1 MTPEV
6 TRTDPEGID
15 YGWVMQVTF
24 ITSIVVGAPLVAV
37 LSIPATLP
45 TWTDRAQFAV
55 GIGSMVWFVVAIA
68 VYTYARRK
76 QK

>member
-15 YGWVMQVTF
+15 YGWIMQVTF

-37 LSIPATLP
+37 LSTGVELQ
-45 TWTDRAQFAV
+45 TWPERARFAV
-55 GIGSMVWFVVAIA
+55 GVGSVVWFVIA
-68 VYTYARRK
+68 GSLYLYARRN